1 MYYDDIFYDTSHFTL
16 DEKRTLIQ
24 RLFESDE
31 VEIDCWWVDEL
42 RDGGQGGA
50 RVPVPLDES
59 DILPLLKAE
68 DDFSIIYRR
77 GYEQYRTG
85 LFRRWHLSIA
95 CSVLLPDVTQ
105 FLWVELNEK
114 YVDQF
119 TAGLRILTP

>member
-77 GYEQYRTG
+77 GYEQ
-85 LFRRWHLSIA
+85 HLSIA